1 MKSIAKL
8 VYRLLRDIYLDYQFS
23 KDGYSY
29 FKGVFST
36 FEQAIQSA
44 PKSKDIG
51 YDNADLANEYRE
63 QTEKYRCI
71 YSFDYPVL
79 FWLKSI
85 LEAMPEKSFSI
96 FDFGGNVGIH
106 FYAYQRYIDY
116 PENTDWIVCDLP
128 EIIKAGEAL
137 SQTRSALQL
146 SFTSNIE
153 QLGAKDIL
161 IASGSIQYVKDLSE
175 LLKPIAIKPK
185 HLLLNRLPLYDG
197 EQFVTLQNGGK
208 VFYPQYVFNKEEFI
222 ASLKSI
228 GYELIDMWED
238 PLDSCIIP
246 FYPKK
251 SIKTYH
257 GLYFR
262 LRVETE

>member
-8 VYRLLRDIYLDYQFS
+8 VYRLLREIYLDYQFS

-63 QTEKYRCI
+63 QIEKHSYI
-71 YSFDYPVL
+71 HAFDYPVL

-85 LEAMPEKSFSI
+85 LEAMPEKSLSI
-96 FDFGGNVGIH
+96 FDFGGNIGIH
-106 FYAYQRYIDY
+106 FYTYQKYIDY
-116 PENTDWIVCDLP
+116 PKNTDWTVCDLP
-128 EIIKAGEAL
+128 EIIKVGESL
-137 SQTRSALQL
+137 SQARSTLQL

-153 QLGAKDIL
+153 RLNSKDIF
-161 IASGSIQYVKDLSE
+161 IASGSIQYVKNLSE
-175 LLKPIAIKPK
+175 LLNPIATKPK

-222 ASLKSI
+222 ASIDGI
-228 GYELIDMWED
+228 GYELIDIWED

-246 FYPKK
+246 FHPKK

-262 LRVETE
+262 LRVEAE